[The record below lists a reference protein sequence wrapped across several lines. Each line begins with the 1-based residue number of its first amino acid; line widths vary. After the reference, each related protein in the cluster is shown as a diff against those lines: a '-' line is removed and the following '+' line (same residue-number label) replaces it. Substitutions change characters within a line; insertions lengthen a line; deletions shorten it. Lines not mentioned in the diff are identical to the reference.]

1 MIDPITAISA
11 ATASYNMVKKLVYAG
26 RELEDIA
33 GQLGKWYGA
42 AADLGRAEQQR
53 KNPPIFTKLFSSGSV
68 EQEALQI
75 IIHQKKL
82 AEQEK
87 DLQQMLNN
95 RFGYGTWREMVELRR
110 KIKAEREATLY
121 KQQER
126 KAAFFETLLVILLLV
141 MLAAIIGLGTWLTGL
156 GAGWW

>member
-11 ATASYNMVKKLVYAG
+11 ATAAYKGVRKLVYAG

-42 AADLGRAEQQR
+42 AADLRRAEQQR
-53 KNPPIFTKLFSSGSV
+53 KNPPIFTKLFNSGSV
-68 EQEALQI
+68 EQEALEI
-75 IIHQKKL
+75 IIHTKKL

-87 DLQQMLNN
+87 DIEQLLNN
-95 RFGYGTWREMVELRR
+95 RFGYGTAREMLELRR
-110 KIKAEREATLY
+110 KIKKEREETLY

-126 KAAFFETLLVILLLV
+126 KAALFEGILVTFLVVSVMVILCGGLWLV
-141 MLAAIIGLGTWLTGL
+141 GL
-156 GAGWW
+156 GANWW

>member
-11 ATASYNMVKKLVYAG
+11 ATAAYSGVKKLVYAG

-42 AADLGRAEQQR
+42 AADLRRAEQQR

-68 EQEALQI
+68 EQEALDM
-75 IIHQKKL
+75 IIHTKKL

-87 DLQQMLNN
+87 DI
-95 RFGYGTWREMVELRR
+95 ELSL
-110 KIKAEREATLY
+110 IH
-121 KQQER
+121 
-126 KAAFFETLLVILLLV
+126 I
-141 MLAAIIGLGTWLTGL
+141 
-156 GAGWW
+156 

>member
-1 MIDPITAISA
+1 MIDPITAIA
-11 ATASYNMVKKLVYAG
+11 GATQAYNLIKKMVYAG
-26 RELEDIA
+26 RELEDVA

-87 DLQQMLNN
+87 DLQQLLNN

-110 KIKAEREATLY
+110 KIKKEREETLY
-121 KQQER
+121 RQ
-126 KAAFFETLLVILLLV
+126 
-141 MLAAIIGLGTWLTGL
+141 
-156 GAGWW
+156 